1 MKKMVLFLCAA
12 LFLFSIPGSVLAGK
26 AVRVDVLYM
35 NHGPLQSTLRDM
47 RAIFA
52 EYGKRITVVW
62 HDVDTQDG
70 EQFMVKKG
78 VRGHIPLVVWM
89 DDKVKFQVDG
99 KEITF
104 AGFPTGSGPLFFQGK
119 WKMDDLKKALNQITN
134 KK

>member
-1 MKKMVLFLCAA
+1 
-12 LFLFSIPGSVLAGK
+12 
-26 AVRVDVLYM
+26 M

>member
-1 MKKMVLFLCAA
+1 MKKMVLFLYAA
-12 LFLFSIPGSVLAGK
+12 LFLFCIPGNVLADK
-26 AVRVDVLYM
+26 TVRIDVLYM

-52 EYGKRITVVW
+52 EYGKMITVVW

-70 EQFMVKKG
+70 EKFMVKKG
-78 VRGHIPLVVWM
+78 IRGHIPLVVWM

>member
-1 MKKMVLFLCAA
+1 MKKMVLFLYAA
-12 LFLFSIPGSVLAGK
+12 LFLFCTPGNVLADK
-26 AVRVDVLYM
+26 TVRIDVLYM

-119 WKMDDLKKALNQITN
+119 WKMDDLKKALDQITN